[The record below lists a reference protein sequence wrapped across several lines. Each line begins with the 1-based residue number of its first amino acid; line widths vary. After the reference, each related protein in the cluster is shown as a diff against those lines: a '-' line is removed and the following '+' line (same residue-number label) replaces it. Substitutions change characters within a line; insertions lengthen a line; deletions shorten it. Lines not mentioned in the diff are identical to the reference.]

1 VELVEVQFKGQRKE
15 LYINS
20 RALYLHT
27 GNYCVVQADRGED
40 MGLIISI
47 VKVNPKDIDSD
58 IKEVLRHATDSDDA
72 ENLAQL
78 KHYLPNFWQ
87 ELGGE
92 DFQIVDRRVAFRCQS
107 IDFLPLC
114 GPLPVAT
121 DIPHRPAQ
129 GLYLNVAHGSR
140 GITGTPLCAELIADM
155 ICGQPL
161 PTDQEMIDALAP
173 ARFIVRKRKKQPE
186 WMP

>member
-1 VELVEVQFKGQRKE
+1 
-15 LYINS
+15 
-20 RALYLHT
+20 
-27 GNYCVVQADRGED
+27 
-40 MGLIISI
+40 
-47 VKVNPKDIDSD
+47 
-58 IKEVLRHATDSDDA
+58 
-72 ENLAQL
+72 
-78 KHYLPNFWQ
+78 
-87 ELGGE
+87 
-92 DFQIVDRRVAFRCQS
+92 VAFRCQS

-121 DIPHRPAQ
+121 DNPHRPAQ

-155 ICGQPL
+155 ICAQPL
-161 PTDQEMIDALAP
+161 PMDQEMIDALAP